1 MIRNRRLTVIA
12 VVTAALGLGGTFA
25 AFLAEQQKSP
35 LAAEA
40 TTSAWDGSTRTAYSS
55 STVSYN
61 GASYYVIDTAAELA
75 YVATNSA
82 SWSKNFL
89 VTADIDL
96 GNKQWTSIA
105 LNNGVS
111 SYNKTNKTIVA
122 YSGIFDFNG
131 HNVSNMSING
141 AYNSTSRYVT
151 YLTLGLFG
159 NNNGTI
165 RNLNLKDA
173 TITVSA
179 NQSQAFVG
187 GIVGYNGGTVE
198 SCTVS
203 NLTETVTFHD
213 PNYSSYYNR
222 RNAAGSF
229 VGFNGG
235 TIKNCLYLSGSTTVH
250 SDDEDY
256 YDYYGYT
263 NSTVTAGT
271 VYGNSD
277 SDSVVT
283 NVYTDST
290 NVTTTIPDSVT
301 NNSSTTEGDLSGGTI
316 TEAIE
321 TINTAIAEAST
332 TEGNA
337 NVEVNNGTNLFG
349 GETTTPTT
357 TDTKAT
363 DLLAEFML
371 LHPCTDCDKVG
382 TYWDAYNS
390 DPAVKAAFDS
400 YVITDPDG
408 DYTAGSKLAY
418 MHNYSLAKS
427 GSASSVVTTLK
438 SESSESQA
446 LLLVGAVTVAL
457 GVAGYFLLKKKAI
470 A

>member
-1 MIRNRRLTVIA
+1 LT
-12 VVTAALGLGGTFA
+12 
-25 AFLAEQQKSP
+25 
-35 LAAEA
+35 
-40 TTSAWDGSTRTAYSS
+40 
-55 STVSYN
+55 
-61 GASYYVIDTAAELA
+61 
-75 YVATNSA
+75 
-82 SWSKNFL
+82 L
-89 VTADIDL
+89 VTNNGLA
-96 GNKQWTSIA
+96 IA
-105 LNNGVS
+105 QNNGVS
-111 SYNKTNKTIVA
+111 SSNKTDLQNIVG

-131 HNVSNMSING
+131 HTVSNMSITGTYNMNG
-141 AYNSTSRYVT
+141 SYV
-151 YLTLGLFG
+151 YYMTLGLFG

-173 TITVSA
+173 TITVST

-187 GIVGYNGGTVE
+187 GITGYNGGTVE

-203 NLTETVTFHD
+203 NLSETVTFHD

-250 SDDEDY
+250 SDDEEY

-263 NSTVTAGT
+263 NSTVTGGT

-290 NVTTTIPDSVT
+290 NVTTTIPGGVT
-301 NNSSTTEGDLSGGTI
+301 DNSSDTEGDLSNGTI
-316 TEAIE
+316 TEAVE
-321 TINTAIAEAST
+321 TINNAITEAST

-357 TDTKAT
+357 TDTTAT

-371 LHPCTDCDKVG
+371 LHPCEDCDKVG

-400 YVITDPDG
+400 YVIADANG

-418 MHNYSLAKS
+418 MHNYALSKA
-427 GSASSVVTTLK
+427 GGTSSVVSTLK
-438 SESSESQA
+438 NDSSESQA
-446 LLLVGAVTVAL
+446 LLIVGATTVAL
-457 GVAGYFLLKKKAI
+457 GIAGYFLLKKKAI

>member
-1 MIRNRRLTVIA
+1 MIRNRRLTAIA
-12 VVTAALGLGGTFA
+12 MVTAALGLGGTLV

-35 LAAEA
+35 LIAEA

-61 GASYYVIDTAAELA
+61 GASYYVIDSAEKLA
-75 YVATNSA
+75 YVATNNA

-105 LNNGVS
+105 QNNGVS

-122 YSGIFDFNG
+122 YTGIFDFNG
-131 HNVSNMSING
+131 HTISNMSITG
-141 AYNSTSRYVT
+141 TYNASGNYV
-151 YLTLGLFG
+151 YYMTLGLFG

-173 TITVSA
+173 TITVST

-187 GIVGYNGGTVE
+187 GITGYNGGTVE

-203 NLTETVTFHD
+203 NLNQTVTFHD
-213 PNYSSYYNR
+213 PNYSYYRNR
-222 RNAAGSF
+222 RNAAGSL

-256 YDYYGYT
+256 YDQYGT

-271 VYGNSD
+271 IYGNSD
-277 SDSVVT
+277 TDSVVT

-290 NVTTTIPDSVT
+290 NVTTTVPNGVT
-301 NNSSTTEGDLSGGTI
+301 NNASTTEGDLSDGTI
-316 TEAIE
+316 TEAVE
-321 TINTAIAEAST
+321 TINAAITEASA

-357 TDTKAT
+357 TDTTAT

-371 LHPCTDCDKVG
+371 LNACEDCDKVG
-382 TYWDAYNS
+382 AYWDAYNS

-400 YVITDPDG
+400 YVISDPAG
-408 DYTAGSKLAY
+408 DYTAGSKLTY
-418 MHNYSLAKS
+418 MHNHSLAKA
-427 GSASSVVTTLK
+427 GGTSSIVTTLK

-446 LLLVGAVTVAL
+446 LLIVGAITVAL
-457 GVAGYFLLKKKAI
+457 GATGYFLLKKKAT